1 MPCLTPGSS
10 GSPIINKN
18 KRLVGVIFA
27 GYRMM
32 ENVGLSSPLVAIKV
46 FLKKA
51 IAKGE
56 MELWE
61 KGNSPKLNTQVDRL
75 WIQKMNAKLKTMFD

>member
-1 MPCLTPGSS
+1 M
-10 GSPIINKN
+10 I
-18 KRLVGVIFA
+18 
-27 GYRMM
+27 

-61 KGNSPKLNTQVDRL
+61 TNNTPRINTQVDRL
-75 WIQKMNAKLKTMFD
+75 WIEKMKAKLNKVFGQ